1 MIFTETER
9 KRERERERE
18 RKRER
23 ERERVITNRGTYTGT
38 HVDKKNEYRIV
49 R

>member
-1 MIFTETER
+1 VLIFDAGTHLEERERER

-23 ERERVITNRGTYTGT
+23 EFASEKCVST
-38 HVDKKNEYRIV
+38 
-49 R
+49 